1 MNKKIIFFLIAAVVL
16 AAVAAAIWGLNSNK
30 PKGLGFSDIC
40 SVGEDTKFCLA
51 QVNRRTNDEILT
63 ISQVTN
69 EDKQELWTE
78 LKAVLSSYYY
88 EKNQKLPDATDY
100 VCISVALSET
110 ELYRIEVYA
119 DLSVIVV
126 ASNDGGSYRALADTL
141 EESKLYSRLFDIIA
155 N

>member
-1 MNKKIIFFLIAAVVL
+1 MNKKIIYFLIAAVVV
-16 AAVAAAIWGLNSNK
+16 AAVAAAIWGLNSNQ
-30 PKGLGFSDIC
+30 PKGLGFEEIC
-40 SVGEDTKFCLA
+40 PVDDGAKFCLA
-51 QVNRRTNDEILT
+51 QVNRRANNEIVT
-63 ISQVTN
+63 MSQITN
-69 EDKQELWTE
+69 EDNKELWNE
-78 LKAVLSSYYY
+78 LKAVLLSYSYQKDQELPKSS
-88 EKNQKLPDATDY
+88 DY
-100 VCISVALSET
+100 VCISVAVSET